1 MRGRSVP
8 VANTPRALAPVAGR
22 NSALEEEF
30 RRFRHAA
37 TEFSASL
44 AHHADFR
51 SKLNGAAVAQI
62 NLRAVRSI
70 FGKWSLDILVLLV
83 TERELGFAE
92 LRKALRG
99 ISSRILSSKLKR
111 LEAHGLVRREVLA
124 TRPPRVNYGLTDRGL
139 TVTRLGEPVLLYLR
153 FIEGLYVGVELPGH
167 SRVRPSAAMSISA
180 QHSGRGH

>member
-8 VANTPRALAPVAGR
+8 VASAPGALVPSGEII
-22 NSALEEEF
+22 SALEEEF

-44 AHHADFR
+44 ARHADFR
-51 SKLNGAAVAQI
+51 SNLNGAAVAQL
-62 NLRAVRSI
+62 NLKAVRSI

-83 TERELGFAE
+83 TERELGFAD

-99 ISSRILSSKLKR
+99 ISSRILSSKLKQ

-153 FIEGLYVGVELPGH
+153 FMEGLYVGVELAGP
-167 SRVRPSAAMSISA
+167 SRLRPSAAMHGSEPPSR
-180 QHSGRGH
+180 SGH